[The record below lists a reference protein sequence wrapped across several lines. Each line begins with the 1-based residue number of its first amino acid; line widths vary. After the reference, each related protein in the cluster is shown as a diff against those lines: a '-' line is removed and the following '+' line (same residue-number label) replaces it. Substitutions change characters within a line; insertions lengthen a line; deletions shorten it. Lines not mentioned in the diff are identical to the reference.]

1 MIKFSP
7 LSPNERHLRQSPAQS
22 TITTTISAYQVSAV
36 VTCLGRHAADA
47 VGVPCTRVV
56 EAICLEQEIEH
67 IVFCP
72 SFRSAKNLRRSSIV
86 PICRGQPEPDRL
98 A

>member
-22 TITTTISAYQVSAV
+22 TITTTISAYQVSVV
-36 VTCLGRHAADA
+36 VTCLGRHSADA
-47 VGVPCTRVV
+47 AGVPHIRMVKAVCQ
-56 EAICLEQEIEH
+56 EQQIEH

-72 SFRSAKNLRRSSIV
+72 SFRSANNLRRSSIV
-86 PICRGQPEPDRL
+86 
-98 A
+98 